1 MPTRGSQRGFSPE
14 VERDL
19 SDIVQPF
26 QRRLSAGSAFPPP
39 AGRTLLLVV
48 TIADATTTTLDISRD
63 AQAKGGSA
71 SYVRTIH

>member
-1 MPTRGSQRGFSPE
+1 MGARPGFSPE
-14 VERDL
+14 IERDL

-26 QRRLSAGSAFPPP
+26 QRRLSAGSALPPP
-39 AGRTLLLVV
+39 ASRFRLLVV
-48 TIADATTTTLDISRD
+48 TNADATTTTLEILRD